1 MPGAKHWGPFVSDNI
16 LDHIAALRSFARALC
31 GGREEAEDL
40 VQETLLRAIEYSS
53 TYREGTNMRGWLC
66 TIMRNR
72 FYTNIK
78 KRRREN
84 TGADDCASAGASTPG
99 TQEWHIQG
107 CELSKALQDLP
118 LHYREAVVIVLVMG
132 ESYIDA
138 SRLMECDIG
147 TIKSRVNRGRNM
159 LKAKLGEVG

>member
-1 MPGAKHWGPFVSDNI
+1 
-16 LDHIAALRSFARALC
+16 
-31 GGREEAEDL
+31 
-40 VQETLLRAIEYSS
+40 
-53 TYREGTNMRGWLC
+53 MRGWLC

-84 TGADDCASAGASTPG
+84 TGAEDCASGSVVTPG

-107 CELSKALQDLP
+107 CELSKALHELP
-118 LHYREAVVIVLVMG
+118 LHYREAVVFVLVMG
-132 ESYIDA
+132 ESYIEA
-138 SRLMECDIG
+138 SRLMQCDVG

-159 LKAKLGEVG
+159 LKAKLGVLQ

>member
-1 MPGAKHWGPFVSDNI
+1 VQTNWNLILSDDI
-16 LDHIAALRSFARALC
+16 LDHLPALRSFARALC
-31 GGREEAEDL
+31 SGREEAEDL
-40 VQETLLRAIEYSS
+40 VQETLLRAIEYSAS
-53 TYREGTNMRGWLC
+53 YRKGTNMRGWLC

-84 TGADDCASAGASTPG
+84 TGAEDCASGSVVTPG

-107 CELSKALQDLP
+107 CELSKALHELP
-118 LHYREAVVIVLVMG
+118 LHYREAVVFVLVMG
-132 ESYIDA
+132 ESYIEA
-138 SRLMECDIG
+138 SRLMQCDVG

-159 LKAKLGEVG
+159 LKAKLGVLQ